1 MFQTKYNLPLTDLT
15 QKLSQPVL
23 DSPQNHLK
31 PWRSDVFPL
40 YERVQIPL
48 PLFEISLLID
58 STLYLT
64 GRWLWWGRCERR
76 RIPQSPVLKQL
87 GKTTETL
94 ATLCVYPWHC
104 VNGFEVSKFPAL
116 NVSPAA
122 IEPPCR
128 KLSWA
133 ALHDLNKNWAK
144 PAKCGDFCWRLS

>member
-23 DSPQNHLK
+23 DLPQK
-31 PWRSDVFPL
+31 PSQTLALRCFPL
-40 YERVQIPL
+40 SEQVQTPL